1 MRTSFVDH
9 YRRLVAQAP
18 SAPAVTFGNTTL
30 DRAALLRRGEAL
42 ARYFL
47 SLGVAEG
54 DYVPLVLPN
63 GNEMVVATMAC
74 WLAGAVPQPLSP
86 KIARVELDAILEL
99 TSPRLVVTDLEG
111 LGTQVVPASVEV
123 ADPGGEVPA
132 RVSPYWKAPTSGGST
147 GRPKVIVAAQPAVW
161 EEVSAFADLLAVTGR
176 TSLITA
182 PMSHN
187 GPFICALLTILSGG
201 HAVIMGR
208 FDAEETLRAIERHR
222 AEWVYAVPTIMG
234 RILKLEES
242 TRLSYDLSSLQAL
255 MHMAAPCPPAVKT
268 AFIDWLGPK
277 RVLELYTGTEVQA
290 VCVLDGGEW
299 LAHPGSVG
307 RALIGE
313 LSIRDDDGSVLPAG
327 EIGHVYLR
335 RGPGVPSPYFYLGAT
350 PKALEDGWE
359 TLGDLGHLDEDGYL
373 YLADRDTDMILVGGS
388 NVYPAEVEAA
398 LLEHPLVTD
407 ACVIGLPH
415 DDLGAAAHA
424 LLRVTEPLPEEDLR
438 HFVAG
443 RLTSYKQPYSYEF
456 VQNPLR
462 DDAGKV
468 RRSALRTERLRNI
481 AAG

>member
-1 MRTSFVDH
+1 MRMSFLDH
-9 YRRLVAQAP
+9 YRQLVAEAP
-18 SAPAVTFGNTTL
+18 SSPAVTFGETTL
-30 DRAALLRRGEAL
+30 DRAELLRRSEAV
-42 ARYFL
+42 ARHFL
-47 SLGVAEG
+47 SLGVEEG
-54 DYVPLVLPN
+54 DYVSLVLPN
-63 GNEMVVATMAC
+63 SVEMVVATMAC
-74 WLAGAVPQPLSP
+74 WAAGAVPQPLSS
-86 KIARVELDAILEL
+86 KIARAELDAILEL
-99 TSPRLVVTDLEG
+99 TSPRIVVADLDG
-111 LGTQVVPASVEV
+111 LGTHVVPASLEV
-123 ADPGGEVPA
+123 PDPEGELPA

-161 EEVSAFADLLAVTGR
+161 DEVSAFADLLAVTGR
-176 TSLITA
+176 ISLITA

-201 HAVIMGR
+201 HAVVMGR

-234 RILKLEES
+234 RILKLDES
-242 TRLSYDLSSLQAL
+242 TRLSYDLSSVQAL

-290 VCVLDGGEW
+290 VCVLDGDEW

-313 LSIRDDDGSVLPAG
+313 LSVRDDEGRVLPPG
-327 EIGHVYLR
+327 EIGRVYLR
-335 RGPGVPSPYFYLGAT
+335 RGPGIPSPYFYLGAT
-350 PKALEDGWE
+350 PKALDDGWE

-373 YLADRDTDMILVGGS
+373 YLADRDSDMILVGGS

-398 LLEHPLVTD
+398 LLEHSVVTD

-415 DDLGAAAHA
+415 DDLGAAVHA
-424 LLRVTEPLPEEDLR
+424 LVRRTGPLSEKELRDFAAE
-438 HFVAG
+438 
-443 RLTSYKQPYSYEF
+443 RLTSYKRPYSYEF
-456 VQNPLR
+456 VDHALR

-468 RRSALRTERLRNI
+468 RRSALRAERLP
-481 AAG
+481 GV